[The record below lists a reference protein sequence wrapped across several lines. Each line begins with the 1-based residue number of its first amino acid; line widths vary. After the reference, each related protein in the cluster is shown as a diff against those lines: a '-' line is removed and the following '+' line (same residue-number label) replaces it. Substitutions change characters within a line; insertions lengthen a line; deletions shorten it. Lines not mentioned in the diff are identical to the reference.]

1 MPRILVVDD
10 DDAFLRLVREH
21 LESTYEIV
29 ETGDATQALALTLER
44 KPDCILMD
52 LRLPE
57 ISGFELCS
65 ILSELTETRLIPI
78 ILVSGESAAR
88 LKEIAKVLRITGYLQ
103 KPFDF
108 EDLKARIAA
117 AIETKQAE
125 RRREPR
131 VRLAIGM
138 RIVGVDTAGNPFDI
152 RVVTHDASASGFS
165 CHCFLSLP
173 IGTAVDVWMMSS
185 EEPTRG
191 RALVVRVER
200 RDTSEQRY
208 GFQFTQ
214 KPEHW
219 LLR

>member
-10 DDAFLRLVREH
+10 DYAFCRMVREH

-29 ETGDATQALALTLER
+29 ETGDATQVLALTLER

-52 LRLPE
+52 LYLPE
-57 ISGFELCS
+57 LSGFELCS
-65 ILSELTETRLIPI
+65 ILSELTATRLIPI
-78 ILVSGESAAR
+78 IMVSGESAAH
-88 LKEIAKVLRITGYLQ
+88 LEEIAKVFRISGFIQ

-117 AIETKQAE
+117 ALETKQAE

-138 RIVGVDTAGNPFDI
+138 RIVGADTDSKPFDI
-152 RVVTHDASASGFS
+152 QVVTHDASASGFS
-165 CHCFLSLP
+165 CHCFFSIP
-173 IGTAVDVWMMSS
+173 IGSAVDAWMMSS
-185 EEPTRG
+185 NEPTRG

-200 RDTSEQRY
+200 RDTSKQRY

-219 LLR
+219 ILQ